1 MFINLSFVMDENSLS
16 CEIGLDCIDSAIDS
30 MSLSSFESQ
39 DLLVGVVGSTD
50 DKISDV
56 VEWSPSS
63 VVDFPLDEFF
73 LASSNCCFDSLSWSM
88 DWSDLNLGIRFVFDS
103 HIPKQVR
110 ARESTRW
117 VTSNYSSLSS
127 NHIFNL
133 IIMISIRSFILH

>member
-56 VEWSPSS
+56 VE
-63 VVDFPLDEFF
+63 
-73 LASSNCCFDSLSWSM
+73 
-88 DWSDLNLGIRFVFDS
+88 
-103 HIPKQVR
+103 
-110 ARESTRW
+110 
-117 VTSNYSSLSS
+117 
-127 NHIFNL
+127 
-133 IIMISIRSFILH
+133 